1 MKRIIIIGSLVSCAL
16 LALTGEVQAQ
26 SGIEQV
32 LKNIEA
38 NNKELQANAQLIT
51 SQSWKP
57 KRTITCR
64 TRHYHTP
71 TFGERKIKTKRSAN
85 LWCRKVSTFRACM
98 PPATS

>member
-1 MKRIIIIGSLVSCAL
+1 MYIETNKKSMKRIIIIGSLVSCAL

-51 SQSWKP
+51 SQKLEATTVKEAKKVLSTSVTEYWE
-57 KRTITCR
+57 T
-64 TRHYHTP
+64 HY
-71 TFGERKIKTKRSAN
+71 TFGSMS
-85 LWCRKVSTFRACM
+85 LCSGVV
-98 PPATS
+98 

>member
-51 SQSWKP
+51 SQKLEAKYPAGPDFIIRPPLGS
-57 KRTITCR
+57 
-64 TRHYHTP
+64 
-71 TFGERKIKTKRSAN
+71 ER
-85 LWCRKVSTFRACM
+85 
-98 PPATS
+98 

>member
-51 SQSWKP
+51 SQKLEAKTDNNLP
-57 KRTITCR
+57 DPTL
-64 TRHYHTP
+64 YTP

>member
-1 MKRIIIIGSLVSCAL
+1 MYIETNKKSMKRIIIIGSLVSCAL

-51 SQSWKP
+51 SQKLEAKTDNNLP
-57 KRTITCR
+57 DPIFFKTCSM
-64 TRHYHTP
+64 P
-71 TFGERKIKTKRSAN
+71 
-85 LWCRKVSTFRACM
+85 LWEPVCHPQQAESSESGCF
-98 PPATS
+98 